1 MKAAIRNL
9 CFAFLLYGKFY
20 KNSYRISYS
29 DGISVMEIQV
39 AGLVQRQ
46 YSPFHV
52 CLWHGQPL
60 RGVAVL
66 ACETECLEHC
76 L

>member
-1 MKAAIRNL
+1 M
-9 CFAFLLYGKFY
+9 
-20 KNSYRISYS
+20 SYS

-39 AGLVQRQ
+39 ADLFQRLDSAFLVC
-46 YSPFHV
+46 H
-52 CLWHGQPL
+52 WHGQPL